1 MENENNIQQDTLT
14 TINKKKNSRK
24 RQRRKLAWL
33 FTLTGITAVVLI
45 VETYAWFI
53 GTGSIQTSEFQIGV
67 STEKSL
73 FLSLDG
79 ERWSENLTIS
89 KENILGLLGDG
100 TSQTDDN
107 HNAYTN
113 HTNKWVDDEVGLIP
127 ISTSGEKDL
136 AVSRLKLFGKSS
148 ITATPGGFRL
158 ISTRLDNYSKEK
170 GEDGEETGYY
180 VDERE
185 GYVAFDLFI
194 KNGEGVD
201 YIEKYNEEDDEAI
214 YLTTNSAVT
223 VVKSG
228 DVTEDYGLANSVRVA
243 FAQIGRVASAT
254 ATQEQI
260 TGMVCSP
267 TNTGTGEG
275 DETYPIK
282 GEQTGLCKET
292 KTTIWEP
299 NDKSH
304 DAKLIEYFNRVCKG
318 REVERDEETKK
329 VTASTYGVNEET
341 KCMEL
346 KNGEQAPTYVVNQDI
361 VSSDF
366 VDVYDG
372 LNGYDMSDV
381 EEYKISQYETFTDS
395 DKILTDEER
404 PAFFKLAANS
414 VTKIRVYIYLEGQDV
429 DNYDLISLGK
439 TIKINFGF
447 TKDQFDLSNPKTPEP
462 SEPNTEA

>member
-1 MENENNIQQDTLT
+1 MENE
-14 TINKKKNSRK
+14 NKKKNSRK
-24 RQRRKLAWL
+24 RQRRKLAGL
-33 FTLTGITAVVLI
+33 FALTGITALVLI

-79 ERWSENLTIS
+79 ENWSENLTIS
-89 KENILGLLGDG
+89 KENILALLEG
-100 TSQTDDN
+100 TSSKDN
-107 HNAYTN
+107 HNAYEN
-113 HTNKWVDDEVGLIP
+113 HTNKWVDENVGLIP
-127 ISTSGEKDL
+127 ISTSGDKDL
-136 AVSRLKLFGKSS
+136 TVSRLKLFGKSS

-158 ISTRLDNYSKEK
+158 ISTRLDNYSEAA
-170 GEDGEETGYY
+170 DGEETPDGY
-180 VDERE
+180 VAERD

-214 YLTTNSAVT
+214 YLTTNSAVS

-228 DVTEDYGLANSVRVA
+228 DSNEQDYGLANSVRVA

-254 ATQEQI
+254 ATTEEI
-260 TGMVCSP
+260 IGMVCSP
-267 TNTGTGEG
+267 ENSGTDGEDG
-275 DETYPIK
+275 EKYPVK

-299 NDKSH
+299 NDKAH
-304 DAKLIEYFNRVCKG
+304 DAELIKYFGRVCKG
-318 REVERDEETKK
+318 REVERDEDGK
-329 VTASTYGVNEET
+329 VTTSTYGVNDEIT
-341 KCMEL
+341 CMTITDG
-346 KNGEQAPTYVVNQDI
+346 NQVPTYVVNQNI
-361 VSSDF
+361 LSSDF

-372 LNGYDMSDV
+372 LNGYEI
-381 EEYKISQYETFTDS
+381 EELEGYKISKYPTFTDS
-395 DKILTDEER
+395 DKILKDEER

-447 TKDQFDLSNPKTPEP
+447 TKDQFDLSNPSQNTDNPE
-462 SEPNTEA
+462 ENA

>member
-1 MENENNIQQDTLT
+1 MENENNLQQEVENTVK
-14 TINKKKNSRK
+14 NKKKNSKK
-24 RQRRKLAWL
+24 RQQRKLAWL
-33 FTLTGITAVVLI
+33 FALTGITAVVLI

-79 ERWSENLTIS
+79 ENWSENLTIS
-89 KENILGLLGDG
+89 RENILGLLEESL
-100 TSQTDDN
+100 TEDN
-107 HNAYTN
+107 HNAYEGN
-113 HTNKWVDDEVGLIP
+113 TNKWVDEEVGLIP
-127 ISTSGEKDL
+127 ISTSGEKDNT
-136 AVSRLKLFGKSS
+136 VSRLKLFGKSS

-158 ISTRLDNYSKEK
+158 ISTRLDNYSEEL
-170 GEDGEETGYY
+170 GEDGEKTGKY

-214 YLTTNSAVT
+214 YLTTNSSVS

-228 DVTEDYGLANSVRVA
+228 DTEENDYGLANSVRLA
-243 FAQIGRVASAT
+243 FAQIGRVASAS
-254 ATQEQI
+254 AN
-260 TGMVCSP
+260 TGDIVSMVCSP
-267 TNTGTGEG
+267 TNTGTGEDG
-275 DETYPIK
+275 ETYPVK
-282 GEQTGLCKET
+282 GEQTGLCSET

-299 NDKSH
+299 NDTAH
-304 DAKLIEYFNRVCKG
+304 DEKLIEYFNRVCKG
-318 REVERDEETKK
+318 KEVEDGEDGTKI
-329 VTASTYGVNEET
+329 VTYGANDEV
-341 KCMEL
+341 KCVDL
-346 KNGEQAPTYVVNQDI
+346 VSGTATNTYVVNTDI
-361 VSSDF
+361 TSTDN

-372 LNGYDMSDV
+372 LNGYEIDEL
-381 EEYKISQYETFTDS
+381 EEYKISKYETFTDTH
-395 DKILTDEER
+395 KMLKDEER

-447 TKDQFDLSNPKTPEP
+447 TKDQFDLSNQD
-462 SEPNTEA
+462 TE